1 MKQCWNKGIINDL
14 IDLPV
19 KNVWTDGQISYFL
32 VERNFMYATVLPS
45 RPRYHKVISIH
56 DWAEFNVSVMSSSTN
71 LLFYGRHG

>member
-1 MKQCWNKGIINDL
+1 
-14 IDLPV
+14 
-19 KNVWTDGQISYFL
+19 
-32 VERNFMYATVLPS
+32 MYATVLSS